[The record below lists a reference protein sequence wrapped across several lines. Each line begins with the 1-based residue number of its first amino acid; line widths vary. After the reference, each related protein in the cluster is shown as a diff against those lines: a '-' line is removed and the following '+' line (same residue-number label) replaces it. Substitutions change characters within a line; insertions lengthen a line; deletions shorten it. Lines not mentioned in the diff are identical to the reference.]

1 MLPNRCIK
9 RIHLTCPLQN
19 VTNDVFLKVT
29 LHIAN
34 SKLSLHANEVI
45 DNLSLLLI
53 QPFFASTWFD
63 QKQSFSLTSLEGIA
77 RDTILDAYQD
87 ITLTAM
93 LEPRQQNTK
102 SYQFEVTVMDRDTH
116 APVVKLEQPLE
127 LFVPDWES
135 VRFLAQSHQFLLFVN
150 QFIDFDPQEKHIK
163 TIDIDLDRGILF
175 VTLYKA
181 SDSHLLM
188 L

>member
-19 VTNDVFLKVT
+19 VTNDVLLKLT

-34 SKLSLHANEVI
+34 SKLSLHANELI
-45 DNLSLLLI
+45 DNLSLLLT
-53 QPFFASTWFD
+53 QPFFASTWLG
-63 QKQSFSLTSLEGIA
+63 QKQSFTLVSLVGIT
-77 RDTILDAYQD
+77 RDTIIDANQD
-87 ITLTAM
+87 ISLTAM
-93 LEPRQQNTK
+93 LEPRQQNR
-102 SYQFEVTVMDRDTH
+102 SNQFEVTVMDRDTH

-135 VRFLAQSHQFLLFVN
+135 VRYLAQSHQFLLFIN
-150 QFIDFDPQEKHIK
+150 QFIAFDPQEKHIK

-175 VTLYKA
+175 VMLYKS
-181 SDSHLLM
+181 SDGGILSF
-188 L
+188 